1 MSVTSLQSYSP
12 EQMQLLVNVARQAI
26 KDYFSGINQS
36 PVLDQFDESLTQA
49 GACFVT
55 LEVNHQLQG
64 CLGSIVPH
72 MPLIEDVYSKARSAA
87 YQDHRFS
94 PLQESQLSMLT
105 VEVSVLSPLQKLE
118 EFKYEEELREFLD
131 DNRVGVILSDSGHR
145 AVFLPQVWEQL
156 PTSKE
161 FLRHLKIKGGW
172 PGTYWSAS
180 IQVDIFSVTCAK
192 ESFLNQ

>member
-12 EQMQLLVNVARQAI
+12 EQMKLLVNIARQAI
-26 KDYFSGINQS
+26 TDYFNGVNQ
-36 PVLDQFDESLTQA
+36 PPALDQFDDELTQA

-94 PLQESQLSMLT
+94 PLQESQTKQLT
-105 VEVSVLSPLQKLE
+105 LEVSVLSPLQRV
-118 EFKYEEELREFLD
+118 EFKYEEELQDYLD

-156 PTSKE
+156 PHPKQ

-172 PGTYWSAS
+172 PETYWSAS
-180 IQVDIFSVTCAK
+180 MKVDLFSVTCAK
-192 ESFLNQ
+192 EPFVH